1 LTDLPNKTEL
11 EEPENLIPYS
21 NNPKEHPEA
30 QIDEIASSIK
40 NYGFV
45 QPVVVDSENEVIIG
59 HGRLKA
65 AKKLGLDEIP
75 VIRHDEITDSEA
87 KALRLADNKIAES
100 EWEDEKLAVELE
112 QLTEADD
119 FDDLIH
125 GFDEDEMSEYLDS
138 LTDEEDLEEP
148 ETEDPEQV
156 ETDIQEGEVFKLGE
170 HRLMCGDATNEEH
183 VETLMDGEK
192 ADMVFTDPPFNI
204 TGSSTGLG
212 GNIRDTALMEPFFS
226 SANDMISDYTKK
238 MGHVYVCCDWRTYPM
253 LFDQLNKLEPKNLI
267 VWDKLNGGMGANY
280 MNQYELVF
288 FLHNYRESDSSSK
301 DRDEQDEVKTIAG
314 DTNMWEI
321 ARDTASFE
329 GNEREHFAQK
339 PPKLMVRGIENSS
352 KQHDIVLDLFT
363 GSGSTLLAAEQTNRK
378 AFCMELDPQYC
389 QVIINRWEDLTGKN
403 AEPVT

>member
-1 LTDLPNKTEL
+1 MTDLPNKTEL
-11 EEPENLIPYS
+11 EEPGNLIPYS
-21 NNPKEHPEA
+21 NNPKEHPEG

-75 VIRHDEITDSEA
+75 VIRHDDITESEA

-119 FDDLIH
+119 YEDLIH

-138 LTDEEDLEEP
+138 LTDEKDLEEP
-148 ETEDPEQV
+148 EAEDPEQV
-156 ETDIQEGEVFKLGE
+156 ETDIQEGEVFNLGE

-183 VETLMDGEK
+183 VETLMDGDK
-192 ADMVFTDPPFNI
+192 ADMVFTDPPYGIEFHSNHGSDHDKI
-204 TGSSTGLG
+204 ENDDEILKIKPMLKTNTINKCHWYIFTGHQVYPVWRKQFQDEYKSTVIWKKPAGSMGDLG
-212 GNIRDTALMEPFFS
+212 G
-226 SANDMISDYTKK
+226 DYK
-238 MGHVYVCCDWRTYPM
+238 PM
-253 LFDQLNKLEPKNLI
+253 YEMCLYCQIGNK
-267 VWDKLNGGMGANY
+267 KLNGG
-280 MNQYELVF
+280 
-288 FLHNYRESDSSSK
+288 
-301 DRDEQDEVKTIAG
+301 RDENI
-314 DTNMWEI
+314 WEI
-321 ARDTASFE
+321 NRDNPNNYT
-329 GNEREHFAQK
+329 HPTQK
-339 PPKLMVRGIENSS
+339 PVELPAKAIQNSS
-352 KQHDIVLDLFT
+352 NQKDIVLDLFA
-363 GSGSTLLAAEQTNRK
+363 GSGSTLLAAEQTDRK
-378 AFCMELDPQYC
+378 AYCMELDPEYC

>member
-75 VIRHDEITDSEA
+75 VIKHDDITDSEA

-100 EWEDEKLAVELE
+100 DWEDEKLAVELE

-119 FDDLIH
+119 YEDLIH

-148 ETEDPEQV
+148 ETEDPETI
-156 ETDIQEGEVFKLGE
+156 ETDIQEGEVFKLGR
-170 HRLMCGDATNEEH
+170 HRLMCGDATSDED
-183 VETLMDGEK
+183 VETLMDGSK
-192 ADMVFTDPPFNI
+192 ADMVFTDPPYGIDLDTDYSQMEMDEHFKKEKNI
-204 TGSSTGLG
+204 ETGQNYKKVKGDE
-212 GNIRDTALMEPFFS
+212 NKFDPIHIFQFF
-226 SANDMISDYTKK
+226 DYCEEIFLWGADYYAGKI
-238 MGHVYVCCDWRTYPM
+238 
-253 LFDQLNKLEPKNLI
+253 PKRKEGAFI
-267 VWDKLNGGMGANY
+267 VWDKREQSDGSNLDSMFGSCF
-280 MNQYELVF
+280 ELCW
-288 FLHNYRESDSSSK
+288 SK
-301 DRDEQDEVKTIAG
+301 QSHKR
-314 DTNMWEI
+314 EI
-321 ARDTASFE
+321 ARIRWAMAFGTEKEPDGKRHHPT
-329 GNEREHFAQK
+329 QK
-339 PPKLMVRGIENSS
+339 PVNLSSWFIEKYSEKND
-352 KQHDIVLDLFT
+352 KVIDIYA
-363 GSGSTLLAAEQTNRK
+363 GSGSTLLAAEQTDRK
-378 AFCMELDPQYC
+378 AYCMELDPQYC

>member
-11 EEPENLIPYS
+11 EEPKNLIPYS

-75 VIRHDEITDSEA
+75 VIKHDDITDSEA

-100 EWEDEKLAVELE
+100 DWEDEKLAVELE

-119 FDDLIH
+119 YEDLIH

-148 ETEDPEQV
+148 EAEDPEQV

-170 HRLMCGDATNEEH
+170 HRLMCGDATNESH
-183 VETLMDGEK
+183 VETLMEGK
-192 ADMVFTDPPFNI
+192 HMDMILTDPPFGIDLVPDSGKLRDGDMAGKANPKTYKEI
-204 TGSSTGLG
+204 KGDEEKFDPSFLLMYDTKTMIFG
-212 GNIRDTALMEPFFS
+212 GNHFTEVLPQRPHWL
-226 SANDMISDYTKK
+226 
-238 MGHVYVCCDWRTYPM
+238 
-253 LFDQLNKLEPKNLI
+253 
-267 VWDKLNGGMGANY
+267 VWDKKDGHEDKIFGDAELIWTNIDRKSTDIYTHQWRGMI
-280 MNQYELVF
+280 
-288 FLHNYRESDSSSK
+288 REGD
-301 DRDEQDEVKTIAG
+301 QEV
-314 DTNMWEI
+314 
-321 ARDTASFE
+321 E
-329 GNEREHFAQK
+329 GSERSHPTQK
-339 PPKLMVRGIENSS
+339 PVGLLG
-352 KQHDIVLDLFT
+352 DILKDYSQQGDKIIDLFA
-363 GSGSTLLAAEQTNRK
+363 GSGSLLLAAEQTDRK
-378 AFCMELDPQYC
+378 AYCMELDPQYC

>member
-11 EEPENLIPYS
+11 EKPENLIPYS
-21 NNPKEHPEA
+21 NNPKEHPGA

-75 VIRHDEITDSEA
+75 VIRHDDISDSEA

-119 FDDLIH
+119 HEELIH
-125 GFDEDEMSEYLDS
+125 GFNEDEMSEYLDS

-148 ETEDPEQV
+148 ESEDPEQV

-170 HRLMCGDATNEEH
+170 HRLMCGDATIEEH
-183 VETLMDGEK
+183 VETLMDGNK
-192 ADMVFTDPPFNI
+192 ADVVFTDPPYNVDY
-204 TGSSTGLG
+204 G
-212 GNIRDTALMEPFFS
+212 G
-226 SANDMISDYTKK
+226 
-238 MGHVYVCCDWRTYPM
+238 
-253 LFDQLNKLEPKNLI
+253 KNPQG
-267 VWDKLNGGMGANY
+267 WS
-280 MNQYELVF
+280 E
-288 FLHNYRESDSSSK
+288 RED
-301 DRDEQDEVKTIAG
+301 IAG
-314 DTNMWEI
+314 DKQTDEEWLKFNLSIRNAIKTHSKKECDVYLCGAPGPDGIKQRDKWIEDGFHWSSTIIWVKQQFVFSRSNYHRRYEPIMYGWFGKSSYNGDATNDEVWEI
-321 ARDTASFE
+321 DRPQVSEEHPTMKPVELVTTAI
-329 GNEREHFAQK
+329 K
-339 PPKLMVRGIENSS
+339 NSS
-352 KQHDIVLDLFT
+352 TRENIIVDLFT
-363 GSGSTLLAAEQTNRK
+363 GSGTTLLAAEQTNRK

-389 QVIINRWEDLTGKN
+389 QVIINRWEELTGKN
-403 AEPVT
+403 AEPLT

>member
-75 VIRHDEITDSEA
+75 VIRHDDITDSEA

-100 EWEDEKLAVELE
+100 EWQDEKLAVELE

-125 GFDEDEMSEYLDS
+125 GFDEDEMSKYLDS

-183 VETLMDGEK
+183 VETLMDGNE
-192 ADMVFTDPPFNI
+192 MNLILTDPPYGIDIVGEDGKVGVSNEGGEAGTYKPIENDKTDFDPSFLLDYNTRAI
-204 TGSSTGLG
+204 IFG
-212 GNIRDTALMEPFFS
+212 GNHFTEEL
-226 SANDMISDYTKK
+226 
-238 MGHVYVCCDWRTYPM
+238 
-253 LFDQLNKLEPKNLI
+253 PKRPHWL
-267 VWDKLNGGMGANY
+267 VWDKKAEKGEDHNNFSDCELAWTNIDAKSTLIYRHLWSGMVKEGSGPDTGARVHPT
-280 MNQYELVF
+280 QKPVGL
-288 FLHNYRESDSSSK
+288 L
-301 DRDEQDEVKTIAG
+301 G
-314 DTNMWEI
+314 DT
-321 ARDTASFE
+321 
-329 GNEREHFAQK
+329 
-339 PPKLMVRGIENSS
+339 L
-352 KQHDIVLDLFT
+352 
-363 GSGSTLLAAEQTNRK
+363 
-378 AFCMELDPQYC
+378 
-389 QVIINRWEDLTGKN
+389 
-403 AEPVT
+403 